1 VDASK
6 VAALRAQGQSWASIS
21 EGLGIGKG
29 TAQRAVL
36 AFPKNP
42 SATVAVSA

>member
-6 VAALRAQGQSWASIS
+6 VASLRAQGQSWASIS

-36 AFPKNP
+36 ALPKNP
-42 SATVAVSA
+42 AASVALSA